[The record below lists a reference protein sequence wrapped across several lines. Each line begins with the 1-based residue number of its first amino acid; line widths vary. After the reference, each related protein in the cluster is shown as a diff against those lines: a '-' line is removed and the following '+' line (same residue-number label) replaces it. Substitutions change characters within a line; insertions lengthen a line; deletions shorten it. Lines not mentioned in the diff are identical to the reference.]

1 MRTFF
6 QQLYNT
12 VDVIVAGQFVGAN
25 AIAAVGGFTGTIV
38 QLVVGLF
45 VGLSS
50 GVTVIIS
57 TFFGAKEE
65 NGIIVLRKRNYY
77 VYTK

>member
-1 MRTFF
+1 MKKSIDLT
-6 QQLYNT
+6 QGSISKQLLRFCFP
-12 VDVIVAGQFVGAN
+12 IML
-25 AIAAVGGFTGTIV
+25 GTLV